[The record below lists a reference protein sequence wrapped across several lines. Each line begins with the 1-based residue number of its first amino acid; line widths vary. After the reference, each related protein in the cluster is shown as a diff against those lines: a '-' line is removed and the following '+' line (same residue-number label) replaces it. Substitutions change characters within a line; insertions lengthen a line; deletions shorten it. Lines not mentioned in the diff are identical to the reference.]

1 MTTNYNKVNS
11 FTSNKS
17 EKITSTPS
25 EQASSRMH
33 DYRMHLRAITDGLVE
48 MAKAA
53 GRKKFSCNQL
63 LRECYNMVDTEF
75 HTYDEWKEQGA
86 FVRRGEH
93 AYLFWGAP
101 VTNERGVRYC
111 PVEFRFSR
119 EQVRFKEVNAL

>member
-1 MTTNYNKVNS
+1 MTTNNKVNS
-11 FTSNKS
+11 LT
-17 EKITSTPS
+17 TPS
-25 EQASSRMH
+25 NHITEIQPSRMQN
-33 DYRMHLRAITDGLVE
+33 YRMHLRTITDGLIE

-53 GRKKFSCNQL
+53 GRTKYTCNQL
-63 LRECYNMVDTEF
+63 LRECYNLVDAEF

-101 VTNERGVRYC
+101 ITNERGFRYY

-119 EQVRFKEVNAL
+119 EQVRFKEVNNL

>member
-1 MTTNYNKVNS
+1 MTTNYNKVNN

-17 EKITSTPS
+17 EKITSAPS

-33 DYRMHLRAITDGLVE
+33 DYRIHLRAITDGLVE

-63 LRECYNMVDTEF
+63 LRECYNMVDAEF

>member
-1 MTTNYNKVNS
+1 MTTDYNKVNN
-11 FTSNKS
+11 FTSH
-17 EKITSTPS
+17 
-25 EQASSRMH
+25 QANGHAAAVTKMQSSRMH

-53 GRKKFSCNQL
+53 GRTKFSCNQL
-63 LRECYNMVDTEF
+63 LRECYNMKDAEF
-75 HTYDEWKEQGA
+75 HTYEEWKEQGA
-86 FVRRGEH
+86 FVRKGQH

>member
-1 MTTNYNKVNS
+1 MRTNYNKVNS

-17 EKITSTPS
+17 EKITSAPS

>member
-1 MTTNYNKVNS
+1 MTTNNKVNS
-11 FTSNKS
+11 LTTPTNH
-17 EKITSTPS
+17 ITEIQP
-25 EQASSRMH
+25 SRMQN
-33 DYRMHLRAITDGLVE
+33 YRMHLRTITDGLIE

-53 GRKKFSCNQL
+53 GRTKYTCNQL
-63 LRECYNMVDTEF
+63 LRECYNLVDAEF
-75 HTYDEWKEQGA
+75 HTYEEWKEQGA

-101 VTNERGVRYC
+101 ITNERGFRYY

>member
-1 MTTNYNKVNS
+1 MTTSYNKVNS

-17 EKITSTPS
+17 EKITSASS

-63 LRECYNMVDTEF
+63 LRECYNMVDAEF

>member
-1 MTTNYNKVNS
+1 MTTNNKVNS
-11 FTSNKS
+11 LTTPTNH
-17 EKITSTPS
+17 ITEIQP
-25 EQASSRMH
+25 SRMQN
-33 DYRMHLRAITDGLVE
+33 YRMHLRTITDGLIE

-53 GRKKFSCNQL
+53 GRTKYTCNQL
-63 LRECYNMVDTEF
+63 LRECYNLVDAEF

-101 VTNERGVRYC
+101 ITNERGFRYY

-119 EQVRFKEVNAL
+119 KQVRFKEVNAL

>member
-1 MTTNYNKVNS
+1 MTTNNKVNS
-11 FTSNKS
+11 LTTPTNH
-17 EKITSTPS
+17 ITEIQP
-25 EQASSRMH
+25 SRMQN
-33 DYRMHLRAITDGLVE
+33 YRMHLRTITDGLIE

-53 GRKKFSCNQL
+53 GRTKYTCNQL
-63 LRECYNMVDTEF
+63 LRECYNLVDAEF

-101 VTNERGVRYC
+101 ITNERGFRYY

-119 EQVRFKEVNAL
+119 DQVRFKEVNAL

>member
-1 MTTNYNKVNS
+1 MTTNNKVNS
-11 FTSNKS
+11 LT
-17 EKITSTPS
+17 TPS
-25 EQASSRMH
+25 NHITEIQPSRMQN
-33 DYRMHLRAITDGLVE
+33 YRMHLRTITDGLIE

-53 GRKKFSCNQL
+53 GRTKYTCNQL
-63 LRECYNMVDTEF
+63 LRECYNLVDAEF

-101 VTNERGVRYC
+101 ITNERGFRYY